1 MLDRHTNHRVLLGP
15 SAPMLNSSEHE
26 LLRRL
31 ISENGGRYG
40 EVSGIDFDHLESKG
54 LVLLHGQRGE
64 RASSFFAC
72 SVTVKGKAL
81 LAQLN
86 RAFGST
92 AIGHA
97 NGHTVIPLSRPEA
110 A

>member
-1 MLDRHTNHRVLLGP
+1 MLDRHTNHRMFLGP
-15 SAPMLNSSEHE
+15 VAAMLGAREHE

-31 ISENGGRYG
+31 VSENGGRYG
-40 EVSGIDFDHLESKG
+40 EVCGIHFDRLESKG
-54 LVLLHGQRGE
+54 FVVLHGQRGE
-64 RASSFFAC
+64 PASNFFAC
-72 SVTVKGKAL
+72 SVTAKGKAL

-86 RAFGST
+86 RTNGPT

-97 NGHTVIPLSRPEA
+97 NGHTVIPLSPREA